1 MIEPT
6 DPVQFRAWRQQRVPE
21 AGPIR
26 DGVHSFPLPMPSG
39 TRLTHSF
46 CYAVEDDRGGI
57 HLIDT
62 GMSGDQNADVLAGHL
77 RGIGRSTA
85 DVATVTVTHLHP
97 DHIGLAD
104 HVHAAS
110 GATVLLHDRD
120 RQGLA
125 TLRARGH
132 RTDPDTLAQWGV
144 PADRAAAMLAAD
156 HRDEGPLS
164 SVPTSPAGDGDVLP
178 IPGRRLEVIHT
189 PGHTAGHI
197 CILDADTGLLFTG
210 DHVLPTIHG
219 GIGLGGQ
226 TDANPIAEYLGGLER
241 LAPYADLEVAPGHEY
256 RFRGLA
262 QRLHTTAEHHLRRT
276 REVAAALRADP
287 DLSVWDVAMRLTWS
301 AGWANLAGFYLLS
314 ALSQTAMHRSFVQS
328 GRAARWLQ
336 SDPLQDAAPTR

>member
-1 MIEPT
+1 VIEPT
-6 DPVQFRAWRQQRVPE
+6 DPGQYRAWRQQRVPD

-26 DGVHSFPLPMPSG
+26 DGIHSFPLPMPAG

-46 CYAVEDDRGGI
+46 CYAVEDGRGGI

-62 GMSGDQNADVLAGHL
+62 GMTGDENADVLAGQL
-77 RGIGRSTA
+77 RGIGRSIA

-104 HVHAAS
+104 RVHAAS

-125 TLRARGH
+125 VIRAHGLR
-132 RTDPDTLAQWGV
+132 TNPDTLAQWGV

-156 HRDEGPLS
+156 HRDETPLP
-164 SVPTSPAGDGDVLP
+164 SVPTSAVDDGDVLP

-197 CILDADTGLLFTG
+197 CILDADAGLLFTG
-210 DHVLPTIHG
+210 DHVMPTIHG

-226 TDANPIAEYLGGLER
+226 TDANPIAEYLAGLER
-241 LAPYADLEVAPGHEY
+241 LAPYADVEVAPGHEY
-256 RFRGLA
+256 RFRGLPA
-262 QRLHTTAEHHLRRT
+262 RLQTTADHHLRRT
-276 REVAAALRADP
+276 REVAAALAAHP
-287 DLSVWDVAMRLTWS
+287 DLSVWDVATRLTWS
-301 AGWANLAGFYLLS
+301 AGWTKLTGFYLLS
-314 ALSQTAMHRSFVQS
+314 ALSQTAMHRAFVQS
-328 GRAARWLQ
+328 GQAARWLQ
-336 SDPLQDAAPTR
+336 SDPLQDAVSTR